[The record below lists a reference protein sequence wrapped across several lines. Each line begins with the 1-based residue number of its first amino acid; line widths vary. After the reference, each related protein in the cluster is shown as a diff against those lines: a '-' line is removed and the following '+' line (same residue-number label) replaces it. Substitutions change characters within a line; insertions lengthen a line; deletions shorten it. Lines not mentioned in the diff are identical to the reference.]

1 MQENVLDIKKQ
12 HGQYDIKPQV
22 YEKAEIKE
30 EDIEMFDP
38 YDQEYVETEPEEKRQ
53 NLHWKLGQLT
63 PSFGY
68 LLAYLETMAKNV
80 F

>member
-1 MQENVLDIKKQ
+1 MLRPRLFWTLMSVQSTLHLHIIFGIHNTWQRNFCFLQENALDISKQ

-38 YDQEYVETEPEEKRQ
+38 YEQ
-53 NLHWKLGQLT
+53 
-63 PSFGY
+63 
-68 LLAYLETMAKNV
+68 AKSL
-80 F
+80 